1 VLPLLFKLKGAGEN
15 LDIVD
20 ATIKCNY
27 PKKANKTIFSASNV
41 KLVNGEYFVD
51 FEDKK
56 SGTSAILTNMLG
68 DVGLLVQE
76 ENSENIQKGDKV
88 KVILL

>member
-1 VLPLLFKLKGAGEN
+1 VLPLLFKLKGAGES

-27 PKKANKTIFSASNV
+27 TKKANKTIFSASNV